1 MLSRSAVKKQALN
14 LSTMWVNVA
23 LSLLGMVTAVYF
35 YLTRTLGRFR
45 SHEMHRDMK
54 MVCYQTRG
62 GHSIL
67 QINDLELVKK
77 VFIEDSNCFV
87 DSKHKAREDMC
98 KRQVMLAAKLDASKE
113 MKHID
118 STKFTS
124 DTLHRMS
131 RDQIH

>member
-1 MLSRSAVKKQALN
+1 
-14 LSTMWVNVA
+14 MWVNVV

-35 YLTRTLGRFR
+35 YLKRNLGRLR
-45 SHEMHRDMK
+45 SHEMHRDVK

-62 GHSIL
+62 GHNIL
-67 QINDLELVKK
+67 QINDLKLVKK
-77 VFIEDSNCFV
+77 VFIEDTNCFV

-113 MKHID
+113 VKHIG

-124 DTLHRMS
+124 ETLQRMS
-131 RDQIH
+131 RDPIHRKQIF

>member
-1 MLSRSAVKKQALN
+1 
-14 LSTMWVNVA
+14 MWVNVA

-87 DSKHKAREDMC
+87 DSKHKAREEKC
-98 KRQVMLAAKLDASKE
+98 RREVVLAAKLDASKE
-113 MKHID
+113 VKHIG
-118 STKFTS
+118 STEFS
-124 DTLHRMS
+124 SETLQRMS
-131 RDQIH
+131 RDPIHRKQIFGKKI